1 MPILAELA
9 SAMQSLRSRVQPIAP
24 LHSVEIFGGVSRMPF
39 IQEVV
44 RTVFNIDP
52 GKKMNAS
59 QSIARGCAIA
69 GANRLGLLRNN
80 ACNLVRNSRHPI
92 YLEINRTQPNGKLFY
107 RNAQSYSK
115 AERKIIFDKSS
126 ILPANSIVKI

>member
-1 MPILAELA
+1 
-9 SAMQSLRSRVQPIAP
+9 
-24 LHSVEIFGGVSRMPF
+24 MPF

-44 RTVFNIDP
+44 RTVFNIEP

-80 ACNLVRNSRHPI
+80 ACNLVRNSRFPI
-92 YLEINRTQPNGKLFY
+92 FLDIHRTEANGKLYY
-107 RNAQSYSK
+107 RNANSYSK
-115 AERKIIFDKSS
+115 TERKVIFDKNS
-126 ILPANSIVKI
+126 ILPANSIVKIEGEGTN